1 MVRFSF
7 IALLLR
13 TVDLHNIA
21 STPQRIV
28 ADAMVKKMKG
38 IAAINKKLR
47 VAVLLQ
53 IPAIKKI
60 SVAAAKTGV
69 VASCAHP
76 EDELRQET
84 RAGGRKERRAADA
97 FQKENLYLR
106 EVEVALKKKVA
117 TLVDVVAK
125 LTSQI
130 RAEDD
135 VFRRRYLA
143 SRRQV
148 NRLQQ
153 KLRELTTDIEVED
166 GDEIDDGFD
175 RDDAEGASA
184 LALLATEANEIL
196 VRELAME
203 TREGM
208 ETGGRI

>member
-1 MVRFSF
+1 MG
-7 IALLLR
+7 I
-13 TVDLHNIA
+13 N
-21 STPQRIV
+21 
-28 ADAMVKKMKG
+28 KKLKG

-47 VAVLLQ
+47 AAVLLQ
-53 IPAIKKI
+53 IPTIKKI
-60 SVAAAKTGV
+60 SPASAKAGV

-84 RAGGRKERRAADA
+84 LAGGRKERRAADA

-106 EVEVALKKKVA
+106 EVEVALIKKVA

-166 GDEIDDGFD
+166 GDESDDGFD
-175 RDDAEGASA
+175 RDYAEGAST
-184 LALLATEANEIL
+184 LAVLATEANEIL

-208 ETGGRI
+208 ETGGGGYKFGRAAPT